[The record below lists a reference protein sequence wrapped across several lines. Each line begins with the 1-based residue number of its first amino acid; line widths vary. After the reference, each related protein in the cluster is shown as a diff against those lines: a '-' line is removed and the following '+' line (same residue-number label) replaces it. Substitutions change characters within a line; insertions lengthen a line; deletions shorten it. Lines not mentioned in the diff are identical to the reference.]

1 MWSRLLKKKVLKS
14 SLGTE
19 IKKKKK
25 VQTSPAEC
33 HIYENIWYA
42 ISVGVVVTPR
52 QVPGIP
58 KEIG

>member
-1 MWSRLLKKKVLKS
+1 MWSRLFKKKFKKS

-19 IKKKKK
+19 IKKKK
-25 VQTSPAEC
+25 VQTSPAEF

-58 KEIG
+58 KEID

>member
-1 MWSRLLKKKVLKS
+1 MWSRLLKKKVLKILS
-14 SLGTE
+14 RDWHL
-19 IKKKKK
+19 KKK
-25 VQTSPAEC
+25 VQTSPAEF

-58 KEIG
+58 KEID